1 MKLPISAL
9 VACVALVAADHAA
22 AQWTWTPETG
32 RFVNM
37 KNLPRESPELQ
48 VEYTRSLLVGG
59 EYDRA
64 FNETNKFD
72 TFYGGTEYA
81 AENQYLRGE
90 IRLGEKKFVDSA
102 KEFQKVIAKYPDSK
116 WYDDVIR
123 KEYEIGDLLFE
134 KGQRRMNTGTS
145 KFLRKSRYLKKLNFM
160 ANRPFKKAIDV
171 YTMVIENQPFTP
183 EAAEAQYKI
192 GKCHFA
198 REQYLDAGFEYRR
211 VVEDYP
217 DSTWVREASFDL
229 TRCYEEASLDPDYD
243 QAPAQLAMESI
254 AEFKR
259 RFPDDERVKERE
271 DVSET
276 MRESIAEQRFRT
288 ARQYE
293 RRQDLDAARIYY
305 EIAAYEF
312 SGTKAAENAAQW
324 IEQNPRQNDLQ
335 SAFVGRAVVAAP

>member
-1 MKLPISAL
+1 MKLPISGL
-9 VACVALVAADHAA
+9 LACLAFVAAGGAA

-37 KNLPRESPELQ
+37 NNLPRETPELQ

-64 FNETNKFD
+64 FDETDKFD
-72 TFYGGTEYA
+72 RFYRGSDYA
-81 AENQYLRGE
+81 ADNQYLRGE
-90 IRLGEKKFVDSA
+90 IRLGQEKYVDSA
-102 KEFQKVIAKYPDSK
+102 TEFQKVISKYPDSK
-116 WYDDVIR
+116 LYDDVIG
-123 KEYEIGDLLFE
+123 KQYKIGDLLFE
-134 KGQRRMNTGTS
+134 KGQRRMSTKTA
-145 KFLRKSRYLKKLNFM
+145 KTLQHSRYLKKLNFM
-160 ANRPFKKAIDV
+160 ANRPFKRAVDV

-217 DSTWVREASFDL
+217 DSKWVREASFDL
-229 TRCYEEASLDPDYD
+229 TQCYEKASLDPDYD
-243 QAPAQLAMESI
+243 QAPAQLAIDAI

-259 RFPDDERVKERE
+259 RFPEDGRVTERE
-271 DVSET
+271 TVSET
-276 MRESIAEQRFRT
+276 MRENIAEQRFRT

-305 EIAAYEF
+305 DITAYEF
-312 SGTKAAENAAQW
+312 AGTKAAEKATEW
-324 IEQNPRQNDLQ
+324 IGQNPRQNDLQ